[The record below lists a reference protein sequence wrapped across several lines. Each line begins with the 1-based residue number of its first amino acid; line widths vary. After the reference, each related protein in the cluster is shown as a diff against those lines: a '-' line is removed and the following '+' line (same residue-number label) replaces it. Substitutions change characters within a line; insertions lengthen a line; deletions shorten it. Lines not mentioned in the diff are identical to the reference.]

1 MARTKKG
8 IRVYQPL
15 LERNLV
21 MAQKKELALRFELSE
36 ESWLAEAAVQ
46 EFNAQMDQY
55 ESALHIE
62 RMPPGHL
69 LVSFRNQLVQIPLLT
84 PEWAVVLA
92 SDHCFTEHRS
102 SVYGEALRRFK
113 TIDPSA
119 TLEDVYPYLNRRE
132 LLPRGQVGGCKRM
145 RMPTSGQLIDPS
157 RVNASPLPQLL
168 VGEIPVPLLVQK
180 RMRTFLTAEANVGQ
194 STAVAITQFLAAR
207 RENFCPRISTLK
219 PGQVVWLSL
228 SATKHK
234 PPGLQFARRLVS
246 PIVLT
251 LFTEEEFHKT
261 AHTLTSLNQIH
272 MEQSARILVEAYLQD
287 TLIPQVE
294 MELLFLRSYSVMEE
308 LIRNYMNIHQVI
320 LPTPGTILDAG
331 RAMTHK
337 RMIVEESVS
346 GLFTSEIARKTYH
359 APESVDAYLKVF
371 QSVLILSLYEM
382 PIPLMAR
389 VTGRGKA
396 LIEEY
401 MVLVNQHFPNRNEIK
416 RYLMEQGLEIV

>member
-55 ESALHIE
+55 ESTLHIE

-119 TLEDVYPYLNRRE
+119 TLEDVYPYINRRE

-157 RVNASPLPQLL
+157 RVNASPPTTLGRRNSCSPTCPEENAHISHC
-168 VGEIPVPLLVQK
+168 GGKRWTEYRCGHNTISRGQK
-180 RMRTFLTAEANVGQ
+180 RKFLSSDFYVKAWTGGL
-194 STAVAITQFLAAR
+194 AVF
-207 RENFCPRISTLK
+207 K
-219 PGQVVWLSL
+219 
-228 SATKHK
+228 
-234 PPGLQFARRLVS
+234 
-246 PIVLT
+246 
-251 LFTEEEFHKT
+251 
-261 AHTLTSLNQIH
+261 
-272 MEQSARILVEAYLQD
+272 
-287 TLIPQVE
+287 
-294 MELLFLRSYSVMEE
+294 
-308 LIRNYMNIHQVI
+308 RN
-320 LPTPGTILDAG
+320 
-331 RAMTHK
+331 
-337 RMIVEESVS
+337 
-346 GLFTSEIARKTYH
+346 
-359 APESVDAYLKVF
+359 
-371 QSVLILSLYEM
+371 
-382 PIPLMAR
+382 
-389 VTGRGKA
+389 
-396 LIEEY
+396 
-401 MVLVNQHFPNRNEIK
+401 
-416 RYLMEQGLEIV
+416 